1 MNSLNCRTHHC
12 IACLFKQLALIIIFN
27 SLSQSYLPPTTST
40 SPQIATTITPTVSAQ
55 QLDTS
60 ACNDARCECTGSM
73 VQCFING
80 VFIDIYS
87 YAAVTDYTRINIR
100 CEENTTV
107 QEIEEAQFPYRL
119 GVNEAYFEL
128 EDCAILPEIL
138 RRANINYGGFIR
150 FDGALPVPVSFLQK
164 AVGLQQLQVRLI
176 VKSNALDLL
185 PSTFFHN
192 QSALKELQLFLY
204 CEPYEITLPSQIF
217 HTLYGLEVLL
227 VSVNNDYNPKYKTV
241 LNNMT
246 AEHFRDTSK
255 LRKLDLR
262 GNYMQTLPSELFVTL
277 TELNELTLSRNDLAA
292 LPRGLLHAQSTLILL
307 DLSEN
312 LLQALPPGI
321 FDTTPLLWKL
331 DLRENQFS
339 VPTNIIAAVQPLRYL
354 YRLFL
359 SDNYFTHITGV
370 GEFENYTLLS
380 RQQIREIS
388 AAPAYFQRYLEP
400 LSSEW
405 EPYNMTL
412 IDLSYNRIEAFH
424 LSEISAAGVRCPYEL
439 YFSNNQIKHIY
450 ALNHLPQNVGMCTR
464 KILLKHNPLQCD
476 CTITWIYSTEIFM
489 DAYKRCARRDGQ
501 TLKYLYENGAICAWR
516 PRFCPTACD
525 CHYDSQTLHI
535 NCTRANLES
544 LTELPRPEQVSLTH
558 STLDIS
564 HNLFFEL
571 PPNVTF
577 GYANVTRLYAAH
589 NRLKDVQSAHLPP
602 QLEMLDVR
610 NNSLERLSDSFIQY
624 FLNESATLQQ
634 LYLSENPWHCDCGAE
649 QTLNAVRTHRKRI
662 SDVALLACANLENTS
677 LLQARYED
685 VCVSESMRLAW
696 LLFSISLVIIV
707 FISLLALYYKYNL
720 EIHVWLYA
728 HGIFLCCTS
737 EHELDKDKTFDA
749 FISYAHQ
756 DARFVNDILLPGLE
770 QGEPQFSVCTHERNW
785 LAGAYIPEQIIESVA
800 QSRRTIIVLS
810 QDFIES
816 DWARM
821 EFRTAHQCALNER
834 RSRIILLKYGEL
846 TDLTKLDKELRAY
859 LTMNTYLEWVDH
871 PWFWNKLRY
880 AMPHRK
886 GEVRSAGM
894 LELNNHRRVYVI
906 GEVERNTLRERDE

>member
-1 MNSLNCRTHHC
+1 MNALNCHTHSC
-12 IACLFKQLALIIIFN
+12 LACSLKLLGFFIIFN
-27 SLSQSYLPPTTST
+27 TLTLSYLTTKT
-40 SPQIATTITPTVSAQ
+40 IASPQIATTLTPAVNPQ
-55 QLDTS
+55 HLDNS
-60 ACNDARCECTGSM
+60 ACNDARCKCNKSHNLECIM
-73 VQCFING
+73 KG
-80 VFIDIYS
+80 VFIFIDIDVPEENITS
-87 YAAVTDYTRINIR
+87 ISTSCAV
-100 CEENTTV
+100 NTTV
-107 QEIEEAQFPYRL
+107 QEIEEMQIPFRFMH
-119 GVNEAYFEL
+119 NEVEFSVHN
-128 EDCAILPEIL
+128 CAVLPEIL
-138 RRANINYGGFIR
+138 RRANINYGGFIK
-150 FDGALPVPVSFLQK
+150 FDGASPVPAHFLHN
-164 AVGLQQLQVRLI
+164 AVGLQRLCFYLEGNNTAEDI
-176 VKSNALDLL
+176 L
-185 PSTFFHN
+185 PAQFFHN
-192 QSALKELQLFLY
+192 QSSLKDLELELY

-217 HTLYGLEVLL
+217 HTLYGLEVLF
-227 VSVNNDYNPKYKTV
+227 VSVNNDDNPKNKTV
-241 LNNMT
+241 LHNLT

-262 GNYMQTLPSELFVTL
+262 GNYMQTLPSELFATL
-277 TELNELTLSRNDLAA
+277 TKLNELTLSRNDLAA
-292 LPRGLLHAQSTLILL
+292 LPSGLLRAQGKLIVLN
-307 DLSEN
+307 LSYN
-312 LLQALPPGI
+312 LLQALPPDI

-331 DLRENQFS
+331 DLSYNQFS

-412 IDLSYNRIEAFH
+412 VDLSYNRIEAFH
-424 LSEISAAGVRCPYEL
+424 LSEISAADVKCPYEL
-439 YFSNNQIKHIY
+439 NFSNNQIKHIY

-464 KILLKHNPLQCD
+464 KILLEDNPLQCD
-476 CTITWIYSTEIFM
+476 CTISRIYTT
-489 DAYKRCARRDGQ
+489 AYVECVGREGSEN
-501 TLKYLYENGAICAWR
+501 TYLYENPAICAWT
-516 PRFCPTACD
+516 PSICPTACN

-535 NCTRANLES
+535 NCTLARLES
-544 LTELPRPEQVSLTH
+544 LTELPRPEQVSLTQ
-558 STLDIS
+558 SSLDIS

-589 NRLKDVQSAHLPP
+589 NRLKNIQSAHLPP
-602 QLEMLDVR
+602 HLEALDVR

-624 FLNESATLQQ
+624 FLNESVTLQQ

-662 SDVALLACANLENTS
+662 SDVALLACANLENIS

-821 EFRTAHQCALNER
+821 EFRTAHQCSLNER
-834 RSRIILLKYGEL
+834 RSRIIIIRYGEL
-846 TDLTKLDKELRAY
+846 TDLSKLDKELRAY
-859 LTMNTYLEWVDH
+859 LTMNTYLEWVEH
-871 PWFWNKLRY
+871 PWFWSKLRY

-886 GEVRSAGM
+886 GEVRNAGM
-894 LELNNHRRVYVI
+894 LELNERRRVYVI
-906 GEVERNTLRERDE
+906 GDVERNT